1 MNNEDSTASARRFA
15 KRYAQR
21 GFAVV
26 PIPEGRKR
34 PVIPSWQTLRIRS
47 EDLNEYFNGR
57 LQNVGILLGE
67 PSGWVVDVDLDAPEA
82 VELGPLFLTSTVK
95 SGRGSAPRS
104 HWWYRS
110 EGAHTQRWKDTD
122 GVTLVELRSTG
133 CQTLVE
139 PSTHP
144 EGDRYLWHH
153 ESDTANGHPRIT
165 EVEHEQLAH
174 ACRSLATAALM
185 ARRLPPVG
193 GRHDF
198 ALALAGFLLRD
209 DRMGEDDALRLME
222 AAWSVAGG
230 AGREALRDLAG
241 IVRDTA
247 RKVALG
253 AEVVGGGRLEEISP
267 GMPRLLSR
275 WWNWTQDRPEGDHQ
289 EEQGR
294 KKLPSAFPSAAEL
307 MAREIPPVR
316 WVVPG
321 MVPEGV
327 ALLAGKPKLGKSW
340 LALGLSVAVASGG
353 VAFGNVGVEKGSAL
367 YLALEDN
374 ERRLQFRLQKVLAGT
389 RVPEGLHYSIEC
401 PRLDEG
407 GVDAIEGWLS
417 SRPDSR
423 LVVIDTLAKIRP
435 RQRRGANAYQEDYEA
450 LEALLPLAARHNV
463 AILVVHHLRKMAAS
477 DPLDE
482 VNSSIGLTGGV
493 DGVMILK
500 RERTRADATL
510 FVAGRDVE
518 EEKEFALRWDQN
530 TAGWA
535 LVGSAE
541 EYRISQE
548 RAAIL
553 DLLRRSAPEPL
564 GPKAIAEA
572 LDKPYS
578 SVTTLLQKLVKDGLV
593 RSPGYGK
600 YEPADD
606 ASGSELSLQGSSPG
620 EGESGT
626 AERSF
631 TTFTTFSG
639 LDKGGIDKDSS
650 EVSGPG
656 GKTDETGEPSLTY
669 ADRAPDSD
677 ETAGEPRLTDAEEG
691 PARGETGGETPSEN
705 HDGEEDGEIERVR
718 SVLESPPGW
727 MKDTYLKGYR
737 EGRWDTRLVANAV
750 ATALEMSPHEDG
762 PRIRPIVEAALQ
774 EMGIGPK

>member
-1 MNNEDSTASARRFA
+1 MSDGSSAARTRRYAEGYA
-15 KRYAQR
+15 KR
-21 GFAVV
+21 GLAVI
-26 PIPEGRKR
+26 PIPEGRKS
-34 PVIPSWQTLRIRS
+34 PIIPAWQTLRLHPEELS
-47 EDLNEYFNGR
+47 DYFNGR
-57 LQNVGILLGE
+57 PQNVGILLGE
-67 PSGWVVDVDLDAPEA
+67 PSGWVVDVDLDTPEA
-82 VELGPLFLTSTVK
+82 VELGPRFLSPTLTS
-95 SGRGSAPRS
+95 GRQSVPRS
-104 HWWYRS
+104 NWWYRS
-110 EGAHTQRWKDTD
+110 EGARTERWKDIG

-153 ESDTANGHPRIT
+153 EPDHAGAYSRIS
-165 EVEHEQLAH
+165 ELDREDLARS
-174 ACRSLATAALM
+174 CRSLATAVLI

-198 ALALAGFLLRD
+198 ALALAGFLLKD
-209 DRMGEDDALRLME
+209 DRMSEEDTLRLMD
-222 AAWSVAGG
+222 AAWGVAGG
-230 AGREALRDLAG
+230 AGREAQRDLVG
-241 IVRDTA
+241 VVRDTL
-247 RKVALG
+247 RNLALG
-253 AEVVGGGRLEEISP
+253 AEVAGGGRLEELSP

-275 WWNWTQDRPEGDHQ
+275 WWGWTQERNRPEADYP
-289 EEQGR
+289 EEQDR
-294 KKLPSAFPSAAEL
+294 KATPSTFPPAAEL

-340 LALGLSVAVASGG
+340 LALGLCVAVASGG
-353 VAFGNVGVEKGSAL
+353 VAFGNVRVEKGSAL

-374 ERRLQFRLQKVLAGT
+374 ERRLQFRLKKILAGT
-389 RVPEGLHYSIEC
+389 EAPDGLHYSVEC

-407 GVDAIEGWLS
+407 GVEAVEGWLR
-417 SRPDSR
+417 SRPDAR

-463 AILVVHHLRKMAAS
+463 AVLVVHHLRKMAAS

-493 DGVMILK
+493 DGAMILK

-510 FVAGRDVE
+510 FIAGRDVE
-518 EEKEFALRWDQN
+518 EEKELALRWDRN

-535 LVGSAE
+535 LAGSAE

-564 GPKAIAEA
+564 GPKAITEA
-572 LDKPYS
+572 LGKPYS
-578 SVTTLLQKLVKDGLV
+578 SVTTLLQKLVRDGLV
-593 RSPGYGK
+593 RTPGYGK
-600 YEPADD
+600 YEPA
-606 ASGSELSLQGSSPG
+606 ARISGSEPSSPE
-620 EGESGT
+620 EGESG
-626 AERSF
+626 AHERGF
-631 TTFTTFSG
+631 TTFTTFNG
-639 LDKGGIDKDSS
+639 LDEAGANLDKGG
-650 EVSGPG
+650 VPYPSGE
-656 GKTDETGEPSLTY
+656 TDETGETPPATLES
-669 ADRAPDSD
+669 APDGD
-677 ETAGEPRLTDAEEG
+677 DTAGETSSEGNNREEEASEL
-691 PARGETGGETPSEN
+691 AR
-705 HDGEEDGEIERVR
+705 IR

-737 EGRWDTRLVANAV
+737 EGRWDAGLVANAV
-750 ATALEMSPHEDG
+750 AEALQMSPHEDG
-762 PRIRPIVEAALQ
+762 PRIRPMVETTL
-774 EMGIGPK
+774 EELGIGPK